1 MTEQSELRL
10 EESWK
15 YDLPTF
21 PLNQRPG
28 LVCVNSISA
37 LQRASMTQGI
47 LLREG
52 SAMPGYR

>member
-10 EESWK
+10 EEFWK
-15 YDLPTF
+15 GDPPTF
-21 PLNQRPG
+21 PPNQRPG
-28 LVCVNSISA
+28 LVSVSSISA

-47 LLREG
+47 LPRAG